1 MTWWRKHSATACASL
16 ADYCGPMRKLRHSRE
31 PEVDPFYDM
40 LFNMLIAFVFCF
52 IIALLAMN
60 PKALKSGDIPAK
72 AEFIITLS
80 WPDLDP
86 NDLDLWVQGPSGESV
101 WFRNREADLMHLD
114 RDDRGTSNNTLMI
127 NGKKVVNP
135 LRQEVVT
142 IRSIVPGEFVV
153 NAHYYESKEIDR
165 NDPRAGQPVE
175 ATLSVIKVN
184 PKAEIVYYGQATLES
199 RGKEVTMMRFS
210 VNPNG
215 GVENIN
221 TIPKILVKS
230 F

>member
-1 MTWWRKHSATACASL
+1 
-16 ADYCGPMRKLRHSRE
+16 MRKNRFSRE

-60 PKALKSGDIPAK
+60 PKATKTGDIPAK

-80 WPDLDP
+80 WPDMDP

-101 WFRNREADLMHLD
+101 WFRNREVDLMYLD
-114 RDDRGTSNNTLMI
+114 RDDRGNSNNTIMV
-127 NGKKVVNP
+127 NGHKVINP

-142 IRSIVPGEFVV
+142 IRSIVPGEYVV
-153 NAHYYESKEIDR
+153 NAHYYETKDIDSS
-165 NDPRAGQPVE
+165 DPRAGQPVE
-175 ATLSVIKVN
+175 VNLSVIKVN
-184 PKAEIVYYGQATLES
+184 PKAEVVFYGQATLEG
-199 RGKEVTMMRFS
+199 RGKEATLARFTVT
-210 VNPNG
+210 PEG
-215 GVENIN
+215 GVDNVN
-221 TIPKILVKS
+221 TIPKTLVKS